1 MKKSL
6 IAISGLAML
15 MGTGVALAVEEGWN
29 NESFPPF
36 EEVDANKDGMISMD
50 EAKAHPATVAAVT
63 KGKPDTVEESMKSF
77 FSAAHH
83 GDKGKPYDSP
93 MTKEEWQGMT
103 EH

>member
-15 MGTGVALAVEEGWN
+15 MGTGIALAAEEGWN

-36 EEVDANKDGMISMD
+36 EEVDANKDGMVSMD
-50 EAKAHPATVAAVT
+50 EAKAHPGMVTAVT
-63 KGKPDTVEESMKSF
+63 KGKPDTMEASMKSF
-77 FSAAHH
+77 FSAAHQ

-93 MTKEEWQGMT
+93 ITKEDWEGLT
-103 EH
+103 GK